1 MASIEEPER
10 PVGGVAVIE
19 EVVVGSTEVYIMEGE
34 AAPLIVKADGSTELD
49 KTLEAGP
56 IVVEAAESE
65 ELESEEL
72 ESEELDENG
81 EPSTTVPSTTVLVCK
96 LAELDKCVDPSAL
109 ILSDTILGL
118 VM

>member
-72 ESEELDENG
+72 DENG